1 VIKFI
6 SKGSIEDS
14 MFKVAQE
21 KLNLEQQV
29 TGTGNSILIS

>member
-1 VIKFI
+1 
-6 SKGSIEDS
+6 

-29 TGTGNSILIS
+29 TGSGNGMLLCFLLKDCVVYIGT

>member
-1 VIKFI
+1 
-6 SKGSIEDS
+6 

-29 TGTGNSILIS
+29 TGSGNGMLLYFFLKDCVVFIMC